1 MKTRAHGKGIIMGL
15 FDQVMG
21 GLTGKL
27 TGSGDQKNLLESVMG
42 MISNPETGG
51 LAGLVQSFKDKGLG
65 NAVTSWVGTGE
76 NLPVSGEQIQKVISS
91 ENIQQLAGKLGSS
104 KEDVSSLLAGLLP
117 QVIDKLTPDGALPE
131 GNLVEQG
138 LSLLKN
144 KLLGS

>member
-1 MKTRAHGKGIIMGL
+1 MGI

-42 MISNPETGG
+42 MISNPEAGG
-51 LAGLVQSFKDKGLG
+51 LAGLVQNFKDKGLG
-65 NAVTSWVGTGE
+65 NAVTSWIGTGE

-91 ENIQQLAGKLGSS
+91 ENIQQIAGKLGSS
-104 KEDVSSLLAGLLP
+104 KEEVSSLLAGLLP